1 MKKHELLAM
10 LTPIFAENRKHNY
23 AYWLPY
29 VAFTAPIVSYPIA
42 PDGTKCCIEIS
53 AFWDDQPDA
62 DIRVAFAIDD
72 GGWRSICPVGA
83 DFIIAPDGSF
93 VGE

>member
-1 MKKHELLAM
+1 MKKEELLTV
-10 LTPIFAENRKHNY
+10 LEPVVAEYRLQSY

-29 VAFTAPIVSYPIA
+29 VVSSDPIVFYRTAS
-42 PDGTKCCIEIS
+42 DGAQCCIEIS

-72 GGWRSICPVGA
+72 GGWRQMFPTGA
-83 DFIIAPDGSF
+83 DFIIASDGSF